1 MDQKPIFEVTKM
13 IHERFKNVPRGT
25 QQIENRFFEML
36 ETMSNATGRRSSNC
50 LHSSLS
56 GLLKK
61 YARR

>member
-1 MDQKPIFEVTKM
+1 MNQICILDVSKM
-13 IHERFKNVPRGT
+13 IHQRSKNVPRGT